1 MALPDTAWVKK
12 RAWLVYPV
20 LAAAA
25 TTVYYLVGQN
35 SLLFNL
41 IGLTSPILI
50 IVAVKIHAPEKRW
63 PWYLIAIGQ
72 FLFIAGDVVS
82 YNYVLFHD
90 VFPQLFPLDFAFNPA
105 GDVPFP
111 GPADALYLAVYP
123 CLITGLLLMIH
134 ARNPG
139 RDRTSLLDSLMVAI
153 GVATVSWVLL
163 DLAVHPHRRPRSED
177 QAHRHGLP
185 GHGPAPRGRG
195 DPPRRR
201 RRPQAGGL
209 LPDDHRHR
217 GAVRHRRHLR
227 LVRPVHGVGLPTGKR
242 AARSRL
248 DGLLRA
254 AGHRGAASVDA

>member
-1 MALPDTAWVKK
+1 MKK

-111 GPADALYLAVYP
+111 GPADALVP
-123 CLITGLLLMIH
+123 RGV
-134 ARNPG
+134 
-139 RDRTSLLDSLMVAI
+139 SL
-153 GVATVSWVLL
+153 
-163 DLAVHPHRRPRSED
+163 PH
-177 QAHRHGLP
+177 HGLAADDP
-185 GHGPAPRGRG
+185 RAQSGAGPHQPAGLARWWRSAWPPCRGCC
-195 DPPRRR
+195 
-201 RRPQAGGL
+201 
-209 LPDDHRHR
+209 
-217 GAVRHRRHLR
+217 
-227 LVRPVHGVGLPTGKR
+227 
-242 AARSRL
+242 
-248 DGLLRA
+248 
-254 AGHRGAASVDA
+254 

>member
-1 MALPDTAWVKK
+1 VVALPDTALVKK

-90 VFPQLFPLDFAFNPA
+90 VFPQLFPLDFAFNPT

-153 GVATVSWVLL
+153 GVKGPMAT
-163 DLAVHPHRRPRSED
+163 
-177 QAHRHGLP
+177 
-185 GHGPAPRGRG
+185 PA
-195 DPPRRR
+195 
-201 RRPQAGGL
+201 
-209 LPDDHRHR
+209 
-217 GAVRHRRHLR
+217 
-227 LVRPVHGVGLPTGKR
+227 
-242 AARSRL
+242 SR
-248 DGLLRA
+248 
-254 AGHRGAASVDA
+254 

>member
-1 MALPDTAWVKK
+1 MAIPDTALVKK

-25 TTVYYLVGQN
+25 TTVYYLLGQN

-90 VFPQLFPLDFAFNPA
+90 VFPQLFPLDFAFNPT

-139 RDRTSLLDSLMVAI
+139 RGGAARPAGPRGHRQLRHADGRHGRAGERGWRLL
-153 GVATVSWVLL
+153 
-163 DLAVHPHRRPRSED
+163 RR
-177 QAHRHGLP
+177 AHRTRSS
-185 GHGPAPRGRG
+185 AP
-195 DPPRRR
+195 
-201 RRPQAGGL
+201 
-209 LPDDHRHR
+209 
-217 GAVRHRRHLR
+217 
-227 LVRPVHGVGLPTGKR
+227 
-242 AARSRL
+242 
-248 DGLLRA
+248 
-254 AGHRGAASVDA
+254 